1 MEISQ
6 DQWNKIYRL
15 SKNQLQLNASYK
27 LSYNAFIKFFKD
39 KKELTEQDLI
49 IGANFSY
56 GWMPTILDIYS
67 LELIEQTSI
76 LNRLKQ
82 NQVIPTK
89 AELQI
94 LKATFNNSIVGTS
107 KLMHFI
113 SPDLVPIWDS
123 KVHKTLKGILQLKS
137 QTNTIDNFIKYLTF
151 CESIIKD
158 GKFINLRRLILE
170 SADTT
175 VSNMRALEQ
184 LFFLANKKIN

>member
-6 DQWNKIYRL
+6 DQWNKIYGL
-15 SKNQLQLNASYK
+15 SKSQLQLSASYK

-39 KKELTEQDLI
+39 KRELTQQDLI

-67 LELIEQTSI
+67 SELSEQTRI

-82 NQVIPTK
+82 NRTIPTK
-89 AELQI
+89 DELQI
-94 LKATFNNSIVGTS
+94 LKSTFNNSIVGTS

-123 KVHKTLKGILQLKS
+123 RVHETLKGILQLKS
-137 QTNTIDNFIKYLTF
+137 QTNRVDNFIKYLNF
-151 CESIIKD
+151 CESIIKND
-158 GKFINLRRLILE
+158 EFANLRKSILG
-170 SADTT
+170 SGDSTN
-175 VSNMRALEQ
+175 SNMRALEQ
-184 LFFLANKKIN
+184 LFFLQTNG